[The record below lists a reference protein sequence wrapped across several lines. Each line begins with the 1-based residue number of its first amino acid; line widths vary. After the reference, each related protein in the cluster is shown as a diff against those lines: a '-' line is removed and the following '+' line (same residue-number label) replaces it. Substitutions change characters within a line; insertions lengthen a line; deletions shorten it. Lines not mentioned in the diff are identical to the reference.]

1 MKKYIIIALILI
13 LTIINAGCNKEKEPQ
28 PEDQFS
34 AYVELWNDQ
43 KFDQMYEYLSS
54 EAKDTISQEDFTS
67 RYTKIYEDLGIHDL
81 SIQFNKP
88 DELADTKE
96 IEEIEFPFSVKMESI
111 AGEIAF
117 DHQAIL
123 VKEER
128 EEDESNWY
136 LNWDT
141 TFIFPDLE
149 EGDTIGLSTV
159 SALRGEIVDRN
170 GEELA
175 FTGRAYEIGIVPG
188 KMEGPRKSHH
198 RKGSRLIGHK
208 HRTN

>member
-1 MKKYIIIALILI
+1 MNRQTRI
-13 LTIINAGCNKEKEPQ
+13 
-28 PEDQFS
+28 
-34 AYVELWNDQ
+34 
-43 KFDQMYEYLSS
+43 
-54 EAKDTISQEDFTS
+54 
-67 RYTKIYEDLGIHDL
+67 
-81 SIQFNKP
+81 
-88 DELADTKE
+88 E

-149 EGDTIGLSTV
+149 VGDTIGLSTV
-159 SALRGEIVDRN
+159 SALRGEIVDKN

-188 KMEGPRKSHH
+188 KMEDQEKAIIERVADLLGISTEQIEKALSATWVKPDHCVPIKKISLQETEL
-198 RKGSRLIGHK
+198 SEQLIAVPSVQNTTGGCK
-208 HRTN
+208 ESIPWVKLQDT